1 MNRLSKEKRSQLIL
15 VALVVVAIIAGLWF
29 GVIRSQQEDLRTLS
43 AKKTEDLNKLS
54 QTADTIKNSEKTKS
68 ELVTVSNQLATAE
81 RDMPYGDLYLSLVN
95 TIRKF
100 NKNYNV
106 QISQF
111 NPTGADTPENLLPR
125 FPYRQV
131 TVSISGMAHYHDLGK
146 FVADFENEFPTSR
159 VLNLDLSPSSVT
171 APEDKEKLSFRM
183 DIVSLVASSG
193 NRSVNNP

>member
-1 MNRLSKEKRSQLIL
+1 MNKLSKEKKNQLVL
-15 VALVVVAIIAGLWF
+15 VAIVVVAIVAGLWF
-29 GVIRSQQEDLRTLS
+29 SLIRSQQESLRAL
-43 AKKTEDLNKLS
+43 AAQKTEDQEKLA
-54 QTADTIKNSEKTKS
+54 TIADTIKNSEKAKA
-68 ELVTVSNQLATAE
+68 ELFTVSNQLVYAE

-100 NKNYNV
+100 KTNYDV

-111 NPTGADTPENLLPR
+111 NPSGSDTPVNLLPR

-131 TVSISGMAHYHDLGK
+131 TVSISGVAHYHDLGK

-159 VLNLDLSPSSVT
+159 ILNLDISPASVT
-171 APEDKEKLSFRM
+171 AVDDKEKLSFKM

-193 NRSVNNP
+193 ARSASNP